1 MLGLTDDFCFPLAVF
16 ADTSCSTISGRTSTM
31 ANVGA
36 AGRSCRWECAV
47 WLYRARYG
55 PFLVWLSLRGAGEVD
70 QARLGEEWL
79 RIKGI

>member
-1 MLGLTDDFCFPLAVF
+1 MLGLTDDLPLPIGGVRGYELF
-16 ADTSCSTISGRTSTM
+16 YDIWSNIHYSY
-31 ANVGA
+31 VGT

-55 PFLVWLSLRGAGEVD
+55 PFLAWLSLGGAGEVD

-79 RIKGI
+79 RIKGM